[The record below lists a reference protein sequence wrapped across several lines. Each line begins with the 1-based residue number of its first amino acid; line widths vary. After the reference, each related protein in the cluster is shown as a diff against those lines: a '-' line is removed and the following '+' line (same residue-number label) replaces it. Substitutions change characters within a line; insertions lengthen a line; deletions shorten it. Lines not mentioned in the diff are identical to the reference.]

1 MLELIKFLF
10 NCGKLNEEDATI
22 ISYLCTKH
30 KLFSDEDIKQMNK
43 EIEDHNFNQLINQI
57 KPNTHEGE

>member
-1 MLELIKFLF
+1 MLELIRFLF

-22 ISYLCTKH
+22 ISYLCSKH

-43 EIEDHNFNQLINQI
+43 EIEDHNFNQLIN
-57 KPNTHEGE
+57 